1 MPMDQ
6 RSSYT
11 ILTYPRIKFL
21 HYKKQRINQKMY
33 KLHLEYAN
41 KWKNLW
47 TILDQNTEEGLS
59 QDMETHY
66 AHLNQKLDNLQ
77 IQQQKKEGRKNT
89 KNTEYQFYKRTI
101 NLTKIQFNKE
111 EMELLNTGMQHSIQ
125 KPMEQYWNDLTIE
138 TDQAIRKLDT
148 KTQDAFRITAT
159 KKLKQM
165 ENSDNQKNIYA
176 KCQTHTMKNIKKK
189 LKMGN
194 TITRADK
201 GKTIVII
208 DTDEYN
214 KKPLDFINKN
224 NFKNL
229 NNNPTGKFQKPIK
242 ENLKQ
247 CNMIINKK
255 QIKHLT
261 QNKPQAP
268 RHKAQIKLHKQGNP
282 IRPVVNKK
290 NAPAY
295 KLAKYL
301 AKILQEY
308 IQLKYQ
314 YNVKNATTLAQD
326 LTHMKINDKHRLI
339 TFDIKDLYVN
349 IPTKETLTIA
359 KTMLATRNNKIITQQ
374 MIQLLEI
381 TLQQNHFIFGNKLYQ
396 QEKGIS
402 MGSPLSN
409 DIAEIFLQHHEQ
421 TLLNQLTDNK
431 TIDYYT
437 RYVDD
442 ILIIYNTDTTNTK
455 TICNY
460 LNTIHPSLI
469 FTPTQEE
476 NKNINFLDLLTL

>member
-1 MPMDQ
+1 
-6 RSSYT
+6 
-11 ILTYPRIKFL
+11 
-21 HYKKQRINQKMY
+21 MY
-33 KLHLEYAN
+33 KLHLECAN

-194 TITRADK
+194 TMITRADK

-214 KKPLDFINKN
+214 KKTLDFINNN

-229 NNNPTGKFQKPIK
+229 NNNPTDKFQKSIK

-314 YNVKNATTLAQD
+314 YNT
-326 LTHMKINDKHRLI
+326 
-339 TFDIKDLYVN
+339 
-349 IPTKETLTIA
+349 
-359 KTMLATRNNKIITQQ
+359 
-374 MIQLLEI
+374 
-381 TLQQNHFIFGNKLYQ
+381 
-396 QEKGIS
+396 
-402 MGSPLSN
+402 
-409 DIAEIFLQHHEQ
+409 
-421 TLLNQLTDNK
+421 
-431 TIDYYT
+431 
-437 RYVDD
+437 
-442 ILIIYNTDTTNTK
+442 
-455 TICNY
+455 
-460 LNTIHPSLI
+460 
-469 FTPTQEE
+469 
-476 NKNINFLDLLTL
+476 